1 MAAPE
6 AALGPL
12 MRAERMTLRFGG
24 VTAHAIA
31 KLGVGRTRACSSFP
45 G

>member
-6 AALGPL
+6 AVLGPL

-24 VTAHAIA
+24 LAPHAIA
-31 KLGVGRTRACSSFP
+31 KLGVGRDRKSVV
-45 G
+45 